1 MADVFLGLGSNLG
14 DKIANIREAL
24 GLLDKSGKVKVLSL
38 SSLYET
44 EPVGVSN
51 QPEYVNCVAQ
61 VETILDPH
69 SLLNMLKVVEA
80 SMGRKPNMHLRPRVI
95 DLDILLYDEIDLES
109 LELVIPHS
117 RLKSRRFVLEP
128 LLEISP
134 QASDPISGKPFSDFL
149 ADVSSQKIKKI
160 ASANEVWH
168 GPGRSTET

>member
-14 DKIANIREAL
+14 DRIGNIREAL
-24 GLLDKSGKVKVLSL
+24 GLLDNSGKVKVLSL

-44 EPVGVSN
+44 EPVGVTN

-69 SLLNMLKVVEA
+69 SLLNILKAVEA
-80 SMGRKPNMHLRPRVI
+80 GMGRKPNMHLGPRVI

-134 QASDPISGKPFSDFL
+134 QVSDPITGKPFSDFM
-149 ADVSSQKIKKI
+149 ADVLSQKIKQI
-160 ASANEVWH
+160 APADEVWH